1 MRTFLKTPFTRRT
14 WAETGYAIVG
24 FPLASVGF
32 VLMLALAMTGALLTV
47 TLIGLPVIALLVMG
61 ARWWGGLHKGL
72 ARGMLGVEVAPL
84 RRFRPHAGLLGRLG
98 ACLGN
103 AEGWRAILYILIG
116 FPLASVTLVATA
128 MAWSYGVISLAYPL
142 VLVVFDPRTTDVHG
156 VEHRSLMQFG
166 DNYYMDTW
174 PRQLMVC
181 AAGVLILLIAPW
193 IVRALVA
200 VDRLLIPALLGP
212 TKTSQRVADL
222 EETRAHAVDDSTA
235 TLRRIERDLHDGAQ
249 ARLVALAMNLSMAK
263 EKLDTEDTER
273 PMDVDRAR
281 TLVDTALGNAR
292 EAIVELRDLARGIHP
307 PVLDQGLDAALATLA
322 ACSAVPVDVTTDIA
336 TRPPVSIEAIAY
348 FCSAELLT
356 NVAHHSGAT
365 RARVAVSVRGG
376 LLRLSVTDDG
386 RGGASVG
393 KGSGLAG
400 LVERVRTVDGVLRIV
415 SPLGGPTEVTVE
427 LPTGG

>member
-1 MRTFLKTPFTRRT
+1 MRTFLQAPFTRRT
-14 WAETGYAIVG
+14 WAEVGYAIVG
-24 FPLASVGF
+24 FPLALVGF
-32 VLMLALAMTGALLTV
+32 VLTVALTMAGAVLTV
-47 TLIGLPVIALLVMG
+47 TLIGLPVIALLIMG

-72 ARGMLGVEVAPL
+72 ARAMLGVEVAPL
-84 RRFRPHAGLLGRLG
+84 REFRPRAGLLGRLG
-98 ACLGN
+98 SCLGN
-103 AEGWRAILYILIG
+103 AEGWRAILFIVVG
-116 FPLASVTLVATA
+116 FPLATIRLAAAA
-128 MAWSYGVISLAYPL
+128 MFWSNGVVCLTYPL
-142 VLVVFDPRTTDVHG
+142 LVVLFDPRNTDAHG
-156 VEHRSLMQFG
+156 VEHRAGMQFG
-166 DNYYMDTW
+166 DMYMDTW
-174 PRQLMVC
+174 PRILAVS
-181 AAGVLILLIAPW
+181 AAGVLILLLAPW
-193 IVRALVA
+193 VVRALVLL
-200 VDRLLIPALLGP
+200 DRLLIPALLGP
-212 TKTSQRVADL
+212 TKTAQRVADL
-222 EETRAHAVDDSTA
+222 EETRAHAVDDSAA

-336 TRPPVSIEAIAY
+336 IRPPASIEAIAY

-365 RARVAVSVRGG
+365 RARITVSVRAG
-376 LLRLSVTDDG
+376 LLRLIVADDG

-400 LVERVRTVDGVLRIV
+400 LAERVRTVDGVLRIV

-427 LPTGG
+427 LPTGT

>member
-1 MRTFLKTPFTRRT
+1 MRTFLKTPFTKRT
-14 WAETGYAIVG
+14 WAEAGYSIVG
-24 FPLASVGF
+24 FPLAAVGF
-32 VLMLALAMTGALLTV
+32 ALTCALFMAGAVLTV
-47 TLIGLPVIALLVMG
+47 TLIGLPIIALLVMG

-72 ARGMLGVEVAPL
+72 ARLMLGVEVAPL
-84 RRFRPHAGLLGRLG
+84 RDFRPRPGPLGWLG
-98 ACLGN
+98 SCLGN
-103 AEGWRAILYILIG
+103 AEGWRALLYIVLG
-116 FPLASVTLVATA
+116 FPLAVVMCVVTA
-128 MAWSYGVISLAYPL
+128 MLWFWGVFCLAYPL
-142 VLVVFDPRTTDVHG
+142 ILVTLDPHITDSHG
-156 VEHRSLMQFG
+156 VEHRSMMQFG
-166 DNYYMDTW
+166 DTYMDTW
-174 PRQLMVC
+174 QRGLVVS
-181 AAGVLILLIAPW
+181 AIGVLIVLVAPW
-193 IVRALVA
+193 MVRGA
-200 VDRLLIPALLGP
+200 VLLDRLLIPALLGP

-222 EETRAHAVDDSTA
+222 EETRALAVDDSAA

-263 EKLDTEDTER
+263 EKLDAEDSER

-281 TLVDTALGNAR
+281 NLVDTALDNAR

-322 ACSAVPVDVTTDIA
+322 ACSAVPVDVTTDIPV
-336 TRPPVSIEAIAY
+336 RPPASIEAIAY

-365 RARVAVSVRGG
+365 QARIAVSIRDG
-376 LLRLSVTDDG
+376 LLRLSVADNG
-386 RGGASVG
+386 HGGASVG